1 MIYVVVCAAVA
12 IFGAAYAL
20 WPLRFLQRKYMY
32 DEVPPTAIQTARVV
46 GVVMVVVGIVGVVY
60 NLMPLLG

>member
-12 IFGAAYAL
+12 LFGAAYAL

-32 DEVPPTAIQTARVV
+32 DEVPPTSIQTARVV
-46 GVVMVVVGIVGVVY
+46 GVLMAVGGAVGVVY
-60 NLMPLLG
+60 NLVCLMG

>member
-1 MIYVVVCAAVA
+1 MIYVVACAAVA
-12 IFGAAYAL
+12 LFGAAYAL

-46 GVVMVVVGIVGVVY
+46 GIALVVIGAVGIVY
-60 NLMPLLG
+60 NLIHMMG